1 MQRQPLAPFVLL
13 ALGCGSSSTV
23 HPARSAVPRLLACLV
38 LLVAALPATAQSPAP
53 ICFRG
58 RPLPVC
64 RAYLVTEWFVGSISN
79 QFAGSGFAG
88 IDQYGPDDHLGL
100 RGGLMANVTPRL
112 AVGLA
117 GVVTTHGTG
126 VEPRVR
132 YWTPPYGVDLY
143 GGYRWDDRRRHVN
156 VGLSVMLW
164 DRFGFFGTHEWGLNG
179 FSRDQFSLGIALGGE
194 PGAVAIAATVLY
206 VTALLSGLKNLH

>member
-1 MQRQPLAPFVLL
+1 MFHHDSHEEGRPMQRPPLVPFAP
-13 ALGCGSSSTV
+13 AI
-23 HPARSAVPRLLACLV
+23 PRLLAGLV
-38 LLVAALPATAQSPAP
+38 LLVAALPATAQSPDP

-79 QFAGSGFAG
+79 QYANYTFAG

-112 AVGLA
+112 AA
-117 GVVTTHGTG
+117 GVAGVLTTHGTG
-126 VEPRVR
+126 VEPRMR
-132 YWTPPYGVDLY
+132 YWMPPYAVDLY

-164 DRFGFFGTHEWGLNG
+164 DRFGFFGTHEWGVNE
-179 FSRDQFSLGIALGGE
+179 FSRDQFSFGFALGGE
-194 PGAVAIAATVLY
+194 PGVVAIAATVAW
-206 VTALLSGLKNLH
+206 VVALSHGLKNLD